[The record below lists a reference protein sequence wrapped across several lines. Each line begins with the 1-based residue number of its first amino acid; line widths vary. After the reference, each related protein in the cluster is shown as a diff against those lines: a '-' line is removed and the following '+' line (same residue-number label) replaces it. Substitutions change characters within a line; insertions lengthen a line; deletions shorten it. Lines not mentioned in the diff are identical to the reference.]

1 MKVLKW
7 CDQIQHD
14 WTVSKWRDLGKVFLK
29 NPPSAWV
36 THMEIV
42 ALPKVKMWIFDTADG
57 MSRYL
62 QLAQTATSQK
72 DSIKTACEHWKCK
85 LGGRSPLRKGRC
97 GCPGPARRLQF
108 YGEGDRELIVGGGFQ
123 GHGFVSKIS
132 FIQEQQ
138 NQVPG
143 MGFLIKIILKS
154 IFRWRKWCWTWCDPQ
169 KMYREKPWDLLRL
182 KNKESLL
189 CKRTPA
195 PQHVWQTPRRLTT

>member
-1 MKVLKW
+1 
-7 CDQIQHD
+7 
-14 WTVSKWRDLGKVFLK
+14 
-29 NPPSAWV
+29 
-36 THMEIV
+36 MEIV

-143 MGFLIKIILKS
+143 VF
-154 IFRWRKWCWTWCDPQ
+154 
-169 KMYREKPWDLLRL
+169 
-182 KNKESLL
+182 
-189 CKRTPA
+189 
-195 PQHVWQTPRRLTT
+195 